1 MNTEDLLLFG
11 FANGLLLALFAA
23 ALVDFGLA
31 WRRCGGP
38 VPALRFLWHE
48 EHLLF
53 GVWGE
58 ARRLRF
64 GQYAFCLGLI
74 LYEFTVVFCNSMAR
88 EQWPWLQAQLSP
100 VLDTVMYLAFFAKI
114 LLGTRYNWRS
124 LGVAGAL
131 YFIARWVYFNGQNIW
146 FLGLAVVLLAAKDVP
161 LRRAMKAFLGCG
173 VPALALVEIL
183 HFAGFIAPGATSE
196 RDGSFRLM
204 FGYGHPNTFGGIVF
218 GLVLAWVL
226 LRRAK
231 LCWLEIAAVAA
242 VGVFLQVG
250 PASRSAA
257 LCTLLLAVL
266 LAAARLA
273 KSRPAGKL
281 GASLFAAL
289 VPLEVFVSLILPLF
303 VVKIGPW
310 ANDIGPAWLK
320 RLDDL
325 LTCRISLSWAAYRM
339 YDIKIAGQ
347 MLMDWP
353 VLDNIFVYLLYQF
366 GPVMLAL
373 VVILL
378 MTALYGHA
386 RFGRWQE
393 VACLMAVLLYG
404 YMETQVLH
412 ITSDPAALL
421 LCGAI
426 FALPPARWEES
437 SG

>member
-1 MNTEDLLLFG
+1 MFG
-11 FANGLLLALFAA
+11 FANALLLALFAA
-23 ALVDFGLA
+23 AAVDLGLA
-31 WRRCGGP
+31 LRRHRALP
-38 VPALRFLWHE
+38 AALRALWGQ

-53 GVWGE
+53 GSWRP
-58 ARRLRF
+58 ALRLRL
-64 GQYAFCLGLI
+64 GQYAFCLGLA
-74 LYEFTVVFCNSMAR
+74 LYEFTVVFSNSMAR
-88 EQWPWLQAQLSP
+88 EHWPWLQARLSP
-100 VLDTVMYLAFFAKI
+100 VLDTLMYLALFAKI
-114 LLGTRYNWRS
+114 LLGTRYTWRS
-124 LGVAGAL
+124 LGTAGAL

-161 LRRAMKAFLGCG
+161 LRRAMKAFLASGL
-173 VPALALVEIL
+173 PALGLVQVL
-183 HFAGFIAPGATSE
+183 HFAGILAPGATSE

-226 LRRAK
+226 LRRVR
-231 LCWLEIAAVAA
+231 LCWAEIAALAA
-242 VGVFLQVG
+242 VGVFLLVG

-257 LCTLLLAVL
+257 LCTLLLVVL

-273 KSRPAGKL
+273 KQRPANRI
-281 GASLFAAL
+281 GAGLCAAL
-289 VPLEVFVSLILPLF
+289 VPLEVAVSLILPLF

-310 ANDIGPAWLK
+310 ANEIGPAWLK

-353 VLDNIFVYLLYQF
+353 TLDNLFVYLLYQF
-366 GPVMLAL
+366 GPVLLVLAA
-373 VVILL
+373 VLL
-378 MTALYGHA
+378 TVALYGYA
-386 RFGRWQE
+386 RRGRWQE
-393 VACLMAVLLYG
+393 VACLVAVLFYG

-426 FALPPARWEES
+426 FAQPFDRWDCVEP
-437 SG
+437 

>member
-1 MNTEDLLLFG
+1 MFG
-11 FANGLLLALFAA
+11 FANALLLALFAA
-23 ALVDFGLA
+23 AASDFFLA
-31 WRRCGGP
+31 ARRCRSPGA
-38 VPALRFLWHE
+38 ALRELWQQ

-53 GVWGE
+53 GSWG
-58 ARRLRF
+58 ADVRLRI
-64 GQYAFCLGLI
+64 GQAAFCLGLA

-88 EQWPWLQAQLSP
+88 EQWPWLQGRLSP
-100 VLDTVMYLAFFAKI
+100 VLDTVMYTAFLVKI
-114 LLGTRYNWRS
+114 LLGTRYTWRS
-124 LGVAGAL
+124 LGTAGAL

-173 VPALALVEIL
+173 LPTLALVEIL
-183 HFAGFIAPGATSE
+183 HFAGILAPGATSE

-218 GLVLAWVL
+218 GLVLGWVL

-231 LCWLEIAAVAA
+231 MYWAEIAAVAA
-242 VGVFLQVG
+242 IAVFLLVG

-257 LCTLLLAVL
+257 LCALLLAAL
-266 LAAARLA
+266 LAVAKLLA
-273 KSRPAGKL
+273 GRPARRMIAGL
-281 GASLFAAL
+281 CAAL
-289 VPLEVFVSLILPLF
+289 VPLELAFSLILPLF

-339 YDIKIAGQ
+339 YDVKIAGQ

-353 VLDNIFVYLLYQF
+353 TLDNIFVYLLYQF
-366 GPVMLAL
+366 GPVMMVLAA
-373 VVILL
+373 LL
-378 MTALYGHA
+378 LTLALYGYA
-386 RFGRWQE
+386 RHGRWQE
-393 VACLMAVLLYG
+393 VACLVAVLLYG

-421 LCGAI
+421 LCGVI
-426 FALPPARWEES
+426 FAQPADRWCAEKTL
-437 SG
+437 